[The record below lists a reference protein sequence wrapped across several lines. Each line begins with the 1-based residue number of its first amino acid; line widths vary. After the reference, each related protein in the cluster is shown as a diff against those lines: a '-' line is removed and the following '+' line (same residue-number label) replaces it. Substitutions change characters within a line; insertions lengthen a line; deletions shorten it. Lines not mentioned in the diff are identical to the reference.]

1 MLLEGLSE
9 EILFKLRCEWVR
21 KRKLC
26 TLALVEDN
34 WFALGLIAAFSHR
47 RQHNVIGKKIKPT
60 QNTGLVIRQS
70 WIKSWLFNILGDS
83 TY

>member
-9 EILFKLRCEWVR
+9 EILFKLRCEWMR
-21 KRKLC
+21 KSKLC
-26 TLALVEDN
+26 TLALGEDN

-47 RQHNVIGKKIKPT
+47 RQHNVIGEKIKPT
-60 QNTGLVIRQS
+60 QNTGLVVRQS
-70 WIKSWLFNILGDS
+70 WIKSWPFNVLEGS